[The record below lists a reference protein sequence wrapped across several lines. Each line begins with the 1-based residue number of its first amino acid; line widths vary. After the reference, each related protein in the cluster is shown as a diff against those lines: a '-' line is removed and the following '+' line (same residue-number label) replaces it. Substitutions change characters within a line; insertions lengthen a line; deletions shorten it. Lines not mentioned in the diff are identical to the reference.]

1 MPHDKSCG
9 STITRVP
16 VVKSLLKQRPD
27 GGLVMEEPLEFGR
40 TKRLPNPT
48 TFKFIS
54 PVELESAQSEE
65 ARVCELIDPD
75 TRWRKGN

>member
-1 MPHDKSCG
+1 
-9 STITRVP
+9 
-16 VVKSLLKQRPD
+16 
-27 GGLVMEEPLEFGR
+27 MEEPLEFGR

-65 ARVCELIDPD
+65 ARVCEFIDPD
-75 TRWRKGN
+75 TRWRKWN